1 VLQWYYNRDN
11 NEERDGRL
19 QGKIPDIIRK
29 HRDPGQFW
37 QFIKYVF
44 YIPEGREYIWQE
56 IRPLT
61 GRAASEDDFAKR
73 ARLAQD
79 QHPRIAKDE
88 ISTKF
93 LMACGG
99 NA

>member
-1 VLQWYYNRDN
+1 MPHAMQIRQTGGPEVL
-11 NEERDGRL
+11 
-19 QGKIPDIIRK
+19 K
-29 HRDPGQFW
+29 QFW

-44 YIPEGREYIWQE
+44 YIPERREYIWQE

-61 GRAASEDDFAKR
+61 GRAASKDDFAKR

-79 QHPRIAKDE
+79 QHPRIANDE

-93 LMACGG
+93 HMAWGG